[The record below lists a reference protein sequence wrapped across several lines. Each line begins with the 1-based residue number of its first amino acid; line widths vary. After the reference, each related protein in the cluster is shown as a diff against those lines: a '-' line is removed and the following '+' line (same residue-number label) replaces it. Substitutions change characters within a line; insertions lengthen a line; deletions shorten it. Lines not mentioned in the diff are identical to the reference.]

1 MSIDYNAFMSK
12 IFSDADKRRI
22 PLWGAFELTSRC
34 PLDCKMCY
42 VHRKEND
49 CEAKKLEKSTE
60 WWLNLTEE
68 AKNAGMFILL
78 LTGGEPL
85 LRKDFEEIYLNAKK
99 SGILVSVN
107 TNGLLID
114 DAKVEFFAKNPPQKL
129 NVSLYGASEETYR
142 SLCGSGEAFQ
152 KVIDAIIKLKKAGV
166 SLKIN
171 FTATQYNSHDAEKIY
186 EFAKKLE
193 IPVQTVTYMFPPIR
207 AGGESDRMTPEEAAK
222 VHFDCRLYDAGA
234 EQMKKYLEIKEKLKF
249 STDFREGGEQIPCR
263 AGLSTFWVTWDGK
276 MTPCGMM
283 TKPMFEIDDFNDAW
297 ECIKKSREEIYLPSE
312 CNTCELRNYCDICAA
327 IPLAETNE
335 FGAVPDYICKKAA
348 EFKRLCDEFMNK
360 SP

>member
-1 MSIDYNAFMSK
+1 MSIDYDAFMSK
-12 IFSDADKRRI
+12 IFSDADKRFI

-34 PLDCKMCY
+34 PFDCRMCY
-42 VHRKEND
+42 VHKKEND

-68 AKNAGMFILL
+68 AKNAGMFMLL

-114 DAKVEFFAKNPPQKL
+114 DAKVRFFADNPPQRL
-129 NVSLYGASEETYR
+129 NISLYGASEETYR
-142 SLCGSGEAFQ
+142 NLCGNGEAYG
-152 KVIDAIIKLKKAGV
+152 KVIEAITKLKEAGV
-166 SLKIN
+166 TLKLN

-193 IPVQTVTYMFPPIR
+193 IPVQTVSYMFPPVR
-207 AGGESDRMTPEEAAK
+207 AGGETDRMTPEEAAK
-222 VHFDCRLYDAGA
+222 VHFDCRLLDMGA
-234 EQMKKYLEIKEKLKF
+234 EQMAKYLEIKEKLKF

-263 AGLSTFWVTWDGK
+263 AGRSTFWVTWDGK

-283 TKPMFEIDDFNDAW
+283 TKPMFEIDNFSDAW

-312 CNTCELRNYCDICAA
+312 CQSCELRSYCDICAA
-327 IPLAETNE
+327 IPLAEADE
-335 FGAVPDYICKKAA
+335 FGVVPDYICKKAA
-348 EFKRLCDEFMNK
+348 EYKRICAEFIT
-360 SP
+360 